1 MDDEPVINNL
11 VGFLVSFIVNRLYIE
26 TKISI
31 SLMID
36 LREGRRGK

>member
-11 VGFLVSFIVNRLYIE
+11 VGLLSFIVNQSYIE
-26 TKISI
+26 IKISI

>member
-11 VGFLVSFIVNRLYIE
+11 IGLLALMVNQSYIE

-31 SLMID
+31 SSMID

>member
-11 VGFLVSFIVNRLYIE
+11 IGLLSFIVNQSYIE